1 MIRENLGYRL
11 KEIMD
16 QKEFSFTALSKKS
29 GISRDHLYNIV
40 NGTKEVG
47 VDTIEKITT
56 ALGILP
62 KTLFDFKNIDCET
75 KIDHE
80 ILNDFSS
87 LPNNFWDFSDSKT
100 DDLIHNLHNYPAVMI
115 YPISRAIFGIVSKY
129 KRIDTV
135 MDPFVGSGTVIVEA
149 QLKGFKHVIGNDL
162 NPLALLITKAKTTL
176 LSEKSFEDIN
186 RLIGVIKE
194 LEKLYIPQIK
204 EFERYVLSNYKITE
218 KGEWSLKADEITNQY
233 FSNTS
238 LNEFKAPK
246 FDNLGFWF
254 RPESIIE
261 LSILKQV
268 IDKIATENDKAFLY
282 CSLSETIRSCSNTRT
297 SEFKLYRKPINKI
310 LSKENNAL
318 EKFVDV
324 LNKNLEKEYEY
335 SKVVRKNSEIKIIND
350 NAQNLF
356 EVKDGSVDLVLT
368 SPPYGDSHTTVAY
381 GQFSRLSNFWLELSE
396 DKNLDS
402 KLLGGKKSK
411 NQTIESL
418 GSKTLIEKIKE
429 ISKLDNHRALEVL
442 DFYFD
447 LDKSLEEITKKCKKS
462 GYQFWVVGNRTV
474 KKVNIPTDVILE
486 ELGEKYNLKVLAKFY
501 RRISNK
507 VMPSVNSPSN
517 KAGDVV
523 QTMCNEI
530 IVFFKKIK

>member
-1 MIRENLGYRL
+1 M
-11 KEIMD
+11 
-16 QKEFSFTALSKKS
+16 
-29 GISRDHLYNIV
+29 
-40 NGTKEVG
+40 
-47 VDTIEKITT
+47 
-56 ALGILP
+56 
-62 KTLFDFKNIDCET
+62 
-75 KIDHE
+75 
-80 ILNDFSS
+80 
-87 LPNNFWDFSDSKT
+87 
-100 DDLIHNLHNYPAVMI
+100 
-115 YPISRAIFGIVSKY
+115 
-129 KRIDTV
+129 
-135 MDPFVGSGTVIVEA
+135 
-149 QLKGFKHVIGNDL
+149 
-162 NPLALLITKAKTTL
+162 
-176 LSEKSFEDIN
+176 
-186 RLIGVIKE
+186 
-194 LEKLYIPQIK
+194 
-204 EFERYVLSNYKITE
+204 
-218 KGEWSLKADEITNQY
+218 
-233 FSNTS
+233 
-238 LNEFKAPK
+238 
-246 FDNLGFWF
+246 
-254 RPESIIE
+254 
-261 LSILKQV
+261 SILKQV

-335 SKVVRKNSEIKIIND
+335 SKVVKKNSEIKIIND

-402 KLLGGKKSK
+402 KLLGGKKNK

-447 LDKSLEEITKKCKKS
+447 LDKSLEEITKKCKKF